1 MHADHPT
8 DILHNFITHEYII
21 CNDRDP
27 PWFNCKIK
35 SLIQEKNN
43 AYQLYRNNKAN
54 ACFRNRLNVLQHS
67 FKNLIKMSK
76 QKYYSRIANKLTM
89 TQKSSKTYWF
99 LLKLFLNNKKIP
111 IIPLPFHENK
121 FVSYFKEKADFSMH
135 FLLSNVH

>member
-43 AYQLYRNNKAN
+43 PTSYIEI
-54 ACFRNRLNVLQHS
+54 
-67 FKNLIKMSK
+67 IKPMLALE
-76 QKYYSRIANKLTM
+76 I
-89 TQKSSKTYWF
+89 
-99 LLKLFLNNKKIP
+99 
-111 IIPLPFHENK
+111 
-121 FVSYFKEKADFSMH
+121 D
-135 FLLSNVH
+135 